1 MISVNMCK
9 YQFSTFMR
17 FVLNKFHNLLGLIYN
32 VDAFHAR
39 QTKPTENCIFQFQ
52 RVSFS
57 RWAKYFSFGYFEI
70 LSLDF
75 PSCQKIKCKFS
86 HFQGNIKLDL
96 CHGRY
101 KMFLMQITKQT
112 DNRFIEWE
120 KRKNLFLNY
129 TRIAKSDVRCDVI

>member
-1 MISVNMCK
+1 MKLDVPSDKIYMIRFLVIIVFLSYKIWLETRMQRSRH
-9 YQFSTFMR
+9 QFGTVMR
-17 FVLNKFHNLLGLIYN
+17 FVIYKNHNLLRLIYN

-39 QTKPTENCIFQFQ
+39 QTKPTKNCIFQFQ

-75 PSCQKIKCKFS
+75 PSCQKIKCKFN

-101 KMFLMQITKQT
+101 KMFLMQITK
-112 DNRFIEWE
+112 
-120 KRKNLFLNY
+120 
-129 TRIAKSDVRCDVI
+129 